1 MRKPAIVKIA
11 ARRLSGK
18 RAQFLLVHA
27 ALYACL
33 GFSYVTI
40 QPSERSSR
48 AMAFSWL
55 PSYLPIWVVGWIWI
69 IAALIALFTAI
80 ESHPPRSDRIGFMA
94 LTAVPIVWSL
104 MFLISWV
111 TALVGDR
118 GSTAWVSASIYAG
131 YATIVLIVSSWP
143 NPINIDRLPPIGA
156 Q

>member
-1 MRKPAIVKIA
+1 MRKPAIIKIA

-27 ALYACL
+27 VLYACL

-40 QPSERSSR
+40 KPSERSSR

-55 PSYLPIWVVGWIWI
+55 PDYMPIWIVGWIWI
-69 IAALIALFTAI
+69 IAAAIALFTAI
-80 ESHPPRSDRIGFMA
+80 ETHPPRSDRVGFMA

-111 TALVGDR
+111 SALVGGD
-118 GSTAWVSASIYAG
+118 GSTAWVSACIYAG
-131 YATIVLIVSSWP
+131 YATIVILVSSWP

>member
-1 MRKPAIVKIA
+1 MRKPAIIKIA

-27 ALYACL
+27 VLYACL

-40 QPSERSSR
+40 KPGEGSSR
-48 AMAFSWL
+48 ASAFSWL
-55 PSYLPIWVVGWIWI
+55 PAALPVSMIGWIWI
-69 IAALIALFTAI
+69 VAAGIALYAAI
-80 ESHPPRSDRIGFMA
+80 EQHPPKSDRFGFMA

-111 TALVGDR
+111 SAVIAGTP
-118 GSTAWVSASIYAG
+118 STAWVSASIYAG
-131 YATIVLIVSSWP
+131 YATIVILVSSWP
-143 NPINIDRLPPIGA
+143 NPINLDRLPPIGD

>member
-1 MRKPAIVKIA
+1 MRKPAIIKIA

-18 RAQFLLVHA
+18 RAQFLMVHA
-27 ALYACL
+27 VLYACL

-40 QPSERSSR
+40 EPTERSTR

-55 PSYLPIWVVGWIWI
+55 PGYLPISVVGWIWI
-69 IAALIALFTAI
+69 IAAAVALFTAI
-80 ESHPPRSDRIGFMA
+80 ESHPPRSDRVGFMA

-111 TALVGDR
+111 SALFADHD
-118 GSTAWVSASIYAG
+118 STAWVSAAIYAG
-131 YATIVLIVSSWP
+131 YATIVILVSSWP